1 MVPKEG
7 RVRPRAPDR
16 PAGPQTDQEP
26 SRCPQVGCPV
36 QYAPFSVATFMHS
49 WAVAEKSTTSH
60 REPCVNAGRD
70 GPAGGRG
77 GQEANGGETSALALQ
92 LFRRHSGQRDQAVR
106 GAAWQSMKGLRY
118 WRLSGP

>member
-16 PAGPQTDQEP
+16 SRATDRP
-26 SRCPQVGCPV
+26 GAIAVSTVGVVRV
-36 QYAPFSVATFMHS
+36 QYAPFSVAAFMHS

-70 GPAGGRG
+70 GPAGGGG

-92 LFRRHSGQRDQAVR
+92 LFRRHSRQWDQAVR
-106 GAAWQSMKGLRY
+106 GAAWQSMRGLRY